1 MYFSQ
6 IGLEGAVNSEH
17 EAEKKA
23 EQEKWEKKVGIL
35 TYLVDKESK
44 SNDNFKII
52 IFTSKLQIGS
62 SSQPWYLKKK
72 SKTDERYSYVQH
84 IIGMYVCVF
93 SNDPISYL

>member
-1 MYFSQ
+1 MWVRIPPEATHFFIFHLPQVSFFLSFFLSFSHLSIIMYMYFSQ

-44 SNDNFKII
+44 SYD
-52 IFTSKLQIGS
+52 S
-62 SSQPWYLKKK
+62 LK
-72 SKTDERYSYVQH
+72 
-84 IIGMYVCVF
+84 
-93 SNDPISYL
+93 

>member
-1 MYFSQ
+1 MYMYFSQ

-44 SNDNFKII
+44 SYD
-52 IFTSKLQIGS
+52 S
-62 SSQPWYLKKK
+62 LK
-72 SKTDERYSYVQH
+72 
-84 IIGMYVCVF
+84 
-93 SNDPISYL
+93 